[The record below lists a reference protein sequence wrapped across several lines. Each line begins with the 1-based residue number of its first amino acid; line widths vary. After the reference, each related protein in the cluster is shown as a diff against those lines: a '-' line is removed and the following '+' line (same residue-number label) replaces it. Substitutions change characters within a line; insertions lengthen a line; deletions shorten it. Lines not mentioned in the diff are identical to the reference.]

1 MEKTMARKRRKRKS
15 VIELLLEA
23 QQLCMRTQAI
33 SKDLLLC
40 AAHLEHFIH
49 T

>member
-1 MEKTMARKRRKRKS
+1 MTQKRRKKKS

-23 QQLCMRTQAI
+23 QELSMQTQAI
-33 SKDLLLC
+33 SNDLLAY
-40 AAHLEHFIH
+40 AAHLKYSTH